1 MSVFNE
7 EDSKTV
13 RIIGIGAA
21 GFGALTV
28 ALIILALI
36 VTG

>member
-7 EDSKTV
+7 EDTRTV
-13 RIIGIGAA
+13 KVIGMTAA

-36 VTG
+36 LT

>member
-7 EDSKTV
+7 EDTKTV
-13 RIIGIGAA
+13 KLIGLATA

-28 ALIILALI
+28 ALIVLANLI
-36 VTG
+36 A

>member
-13 RIIGIGAA
+13 KIIGLTAA

-28 ALIILALI
+28 ALIIIAML
-36 VTG
+36 VT